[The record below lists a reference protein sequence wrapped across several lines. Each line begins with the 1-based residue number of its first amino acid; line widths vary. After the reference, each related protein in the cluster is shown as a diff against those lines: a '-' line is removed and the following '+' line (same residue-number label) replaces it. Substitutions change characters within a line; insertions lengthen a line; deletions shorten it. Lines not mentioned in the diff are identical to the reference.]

1 MKASWALVDD
11 AGAARVVV
19 SHDVDIDTPL
29 DGDGDGGDDGQA
41 QAAAISR
48 ALGTLADRI
57 VAGLD
62 AS

>member
-1 MKASWALVDD
+1 MKASWALVGD

-29 DGDGDGGDDGQA
+29 DGDGGDDGEA